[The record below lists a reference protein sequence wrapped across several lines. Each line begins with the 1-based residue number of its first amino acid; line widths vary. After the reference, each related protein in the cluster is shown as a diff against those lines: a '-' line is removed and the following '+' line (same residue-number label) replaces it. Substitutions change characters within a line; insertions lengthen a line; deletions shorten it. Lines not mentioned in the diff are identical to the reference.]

1 MLHCAVVC
9 KRLHA
14 IHRPHDRDAPH
25 HARFNA
31 CNLESTVARGNSHD
45 PASRFYEALGSIA
58 ERVPT
63 HLSCPRGSALA
74 KEQACTVRRPTYSS
88 STLEETYGAEIPMP
102 LLFSSKTAVTLSGLI
117 HVCEFV
123 HLVPGLPALSSG
135 KPRKQL
141 VASLAMF
148 KLLIVMLS
156 ILVATAF
163 AELPSKKY
171 LNLAAI
177 KTMVAAAEAE
187 AQKLHV
193 EVTLCVVDE
202 SGNLLFLQKA
212 DAASL
217 NTIQFAQRKARHAAF
232 YRSPS
237 KDGADALK
245 KGNVDVL
252 AFPDF
257 FPNQGGLPI
266 QVDGQTVGAI
276 AASGAKSEI
285 DEAIAQAAID
295 ALLKK

>member
-1 MLHCAVVC
+1 MTPSGAWSESRVVLC
-9 KRLHA
+9 GTK
-14 IHRPHDRDAPH
+14 
-25 HARFNA
+25 
-31 CNLESTVARGNSHD
+31 
-45 PASRFYEALGSIA
+45 
-58 ERVPT
+58 
-63 HLSCPRGSALA
+63 GSA
-74 KEQACTVRRPTYSS
+74 
-88 STLEETYGAEIPMP
+88 
-102 LLFSSKTAVTLSGLI
+102 
-117 HVCEFV
+117 
-123 HLVPGLPALSSG
+123 VPRFSSG
-135 KPRKQL
+135 KSRKQL

-148 KLLIVMLS
+148 KLLIVVLS
-156 ILVATAF
+156 ILVATAS

-237 KDGADALK
+237 KEGADALK

-266 QVDGQTVGAI
+266 QVDGQTLGAI